1 MSLSKKERDA
11 LPDSDFAVPGKR
23 KLPINDKRHVK
34 LAESMLDRTEGLT
47 PEEKKIARERILRK
61 AKQLGMD
68 TSNWDNVKAAAELL
82 EMIEAVE
89 YEEAEGVEEVALEAS
104 GPKFEAAITPISL
117 EPIEAPIDRVR
128 SEAMAIEAMS
138 LNIANSGHI
147 NKMPFSG
154 ILTRIG
160 TSSDKPPG
168 GAAGRYVVVTMEA
181 AEAALPSLLGMAV
194 DYTPFYDGHD
204 SQAKIG
210 IITSAIIEGNA
221 IVIEGFV
228 YASDFPEQAAFI
240 REHKDVLG
248 FSFEADEIWVSDPNA
263 DPLNIVACTFT
274 GAAILRKDKAAYQ
287 STSIAASAEKADID
301 MTKEEMLALLGEV
314 LAPLSARFDS
324 LEASAKADAE
334 AIKALAAKAEAP
346 KASEAPAVDPK
357 VAALEAKVAELTA
370 AAEKSSADA
379 VAAAVAEATK
389 SLKDELASMTTKIE
403 DVKAAARKESEAP
416 ARKTIAPHLAA
427 LIARA
432 GLELPAAGADK
443 LTASAVDEALAKANI
458 RDTATRITVKRELE
472 RHGAL

>member
-34 LAESMLDRTEGLT
+34 LAWDMVDRTEGLT
-47 PEEKKIARERILRK
+47 PEEKKTARARILRK
-61 AKQLGMD
+61 AKSLGVD
-68 TSNWDNVKAAAELL
+68 TSNWDKVKAAAELL

-89 YEEAEGVEEVALEAS
+89 YEEAEGVEEIALEAS
-104 GPKFEAAITPISL
+104 APTETVITPISI
-117 EPIEAPIDRVR
+117 EPILPPVERVR

-301 MTKEEMLALLGEV
+301 MTKEEMLALLGEA

-346 KASEAPAVDPK
+346 KAPEAPAVDPK
-357 VAALEAKVAELTA
+357 VAELEAKVAELKA

-389 SLKDELASMTTKIE
+389 SLKEELASMTTKIE

-432 GLELPAAGADK
+432 GLEVPAAGAEK
-443 LTASAVDEALAKANI
+443 LQANAVDEALTKAGI
-458 RDTATRITVKRELE
+458 RDLTQRIT
-472 RHGAL
+472 

>member
-34 LAESMLDRTEGLT
+34 LAGAMLDRTEGLT
-47 PEEKKIARERILRK
+47 PEEKTIARERIVRK
-61 AKQLGMD
+61 AKSLGAV
-68 TSNWDNVKAAAELL
+68 SELL
-82 EMIEAVE
+82 DMIEAVE
-89 YEEAEGVEEVALEAS
+89 YEAAEGVEDVALEAS
-104 GPKFEAAITPISL
+104 
-117 EPIEAPIDRVR
+117 APTETVTSPLALVTSDTFTIPARVGVR

-168 GAAGRYVVVTMEA
+168 GAAGKYVVVTMEA

-210 IITSAIIEGNA
+210 IITSAVIEGNA

-346 KASEAPAVDPK
+346 KAPEAPAVDPK

-370 AAEKSSADA
+370 AADKSSADA

>member
-34 LAESMLDRTEGLT
+34 LAWDMVDRTEGLT
-47 PEEKKIARERILRK
+47 PEEKKTARARILRK
-61 AKQLGMD
+61 AKSLDVD
-68 TSNWDNVKAAAELL
+68 TSNWDKVKAAAELL

-89 YEEAEGVEEVALEAS
+89 YEEAEGVEEIALEAS
-104 GPKFEAAITPISL
+104 ATITPISL
-117 EPIEAPIDRVR
+117 DPIEPPVERVR

-168 GAAGRYVVVTMEA
+168 GAGGRYVVVTMEA

-210 IITSAIIEGNA
+210 IITSATIEGNA

-274 GAAILRKDKAAYQ
+274 GAAILRKDKAAYV
-287 STSIAASAEKADID
+287 STSIAASAEKADIE
-301 MTKEEMLALLGEV
+301 MTKEEMLALLGEA
-314 LAPLSARFDS
+314 LAPLSARFDAI
-324 LEASAKADAE
+324 EASAKTDAE
-334 AIKALAAKAEAP
+334 AIKTLGEKLAAKAAEAP
-346 KASEAPAVDPK
+346 KAPEAPAADPK
-357 VAALEAKVAELTA
+357 VAELEAKVAELKA

-432 GLELPAAGADK
+432 GLELPAAGAEK
-443 LTASAVDEALAKANI
+443 LQAAAVDEALNKAGV
-458 RDTATRITVKRELE
+458 RDFTQRIAVKRELE
-472 RHGAL
+472 RQGAF

>member
-34 LAESMLDRTEGLT
+34 LAGAMLDRTEGLT
-47 PEEKKIARERILRK
+47 PEEKKIARERIVRK
-61 AKQLGMD
+61 AKSLD
-68 TSNWDNVKAAAELL
+68 ATAELL
-82 EMIEAVE
+82 DIIEAVE
-89 YEEAEGVEEVALEAS
+89 YEAAEGVEDVALEA
-104 GPKFEAAITPISL
+104 EAEIIPISV
-117 EPIEAPIDRVR
+117 EPIEAPAERVR

-287 STSIAASAEKADID
+287 STSIAASAEKADIN

-334 AIKALAAKAEAP
+334 AIKALAAKAEATKTP
-346 KASEAPAVDPK
+346 EAPAVDPK
-357 VAALEAKVAELTA
+357 VAELEAKVAELKA
-370 AAEKSSADA
+370 AADKSSADA

-389 SLKDELASMTTKIE
+389 SLKEELASMTTKIE
-403 DVKAAARKESEAP
+403 DVKASARKESEAP
-416 ARKTIAPHLAA
+416 ARKTIAPHVAA

-432 GLELPAAGADK
+432 GLELPGAGAEK
-443 LTASAVDEALAKANI
+443 LQASAIDEALTKAGV
-458 RDTATRITVKRELE
+458 RDPAQRITVKRSLE
-472 RHGAL
+472 SVGAF

>member
-23 KLPINDKRHVK
+23 KLPINDARHTR
-34 LAESMLDRTEGLT
+34 LAASMLDRTDGLT
-47 PEEKKIARERILRK
+47 EEEKTEALARIAYRAQEFNID
-61 AKQLGMD
+61 LGIEIKPID
-68 TSNWDNVKAAAELL
+68 T
-82 EMIEAVE
+82 
-89 YEEAEGVEEVALEAS
+89 VEEVA
-104 GPKFEAAITPISL
+104 PDV
-117 EPIEAPIDRVR
+117 APERVR

-346 KASEAPAVDPK
+346 KAP
-357 VAALEAKVAELTA
+357 
-370 AAEKSSADA
+370 
-379 VAAAVAEATK
+379 
-389 SLKDELASMTTKIE
+389 
-403 DVKAAARKESEAP
+403 
-416 ARKTIAPHLAA
+416 
-427 LIARA
+427 
-432 GLELPAAGADK
+432 ELPPQ
-443 LTASAVDEALAKANI
+443 LTPRLPSSRRKSPS
-458 RDTATRITVKRELE
+458 
-472 RHGAL
+472 